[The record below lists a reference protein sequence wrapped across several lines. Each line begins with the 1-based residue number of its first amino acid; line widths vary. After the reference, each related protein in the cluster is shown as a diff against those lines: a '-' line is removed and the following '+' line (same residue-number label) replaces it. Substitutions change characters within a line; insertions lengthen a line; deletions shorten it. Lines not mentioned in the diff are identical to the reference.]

1 MFIYKEKNYKKYIS
15 YFWPELK
22 SFIHIQIPF
31 RGKHILLYSLSNV

>member
-22 SFIHIQIPF
+22 SFIHIQTI
-31 RGKHILLYSLSNV
+31 